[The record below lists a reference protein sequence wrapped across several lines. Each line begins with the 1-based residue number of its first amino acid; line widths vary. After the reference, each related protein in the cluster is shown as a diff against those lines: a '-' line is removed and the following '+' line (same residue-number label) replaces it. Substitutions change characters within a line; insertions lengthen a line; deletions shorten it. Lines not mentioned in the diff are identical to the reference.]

1 MSKRSKTRRMSRG
14 ETAQAASGAIAPTN
28 ENHGAIVAAND
39 NRGITSFAFGDPEPV
54 LDRRQIMDLL
64 ECWHNGRWYEP
75 PVPLD
80 GLARAYR
87 VSPHHSSAIMLKVN
101 LVVASLDPTPMLSR
115 ATFEKLVQDYLVFGN
130 AYAEVRPN
138 VLGDPL
144 RIVHSMARYTR
155 RGVQPGRFWWVPG
168 QADPSEFRAGSVVQV
183 AKPDVN
189 QEIYGVPEYLSALQS
204 ALLNEAATLFRRR
217 YYLNGSH
224 AGYILYATG
233 EIDENDTDALKAAL
247 KASKGPGNFR
257 NLFVHAPNGKEGS
270 IKILPIAEAG
280 AKDEFLGIKNATAAD
295 VMAAHR
301 VPPQL
306 LGIVPAQGSAFGNP
320 GDATAMFFE
329 LEIAPIQ
336 AAFLDINAAIG
347 VEAVRYRPRAGAAA
361 E

>member
-1 MSKRSKTRRMSRG
+1 MSKRSARRMSPHRQQG
-14 ETAQAASGAIAPTN
+14 ETVAASSGAIVP
-28 ENHGAIVAAND
+28 AND
-39 NRGITSFAFGDPEPV
+39 NRGAQSFAFGDPEPV
-54 LDRRQIMDLL
+54 LDRRQLIDLL
-64 ECWHNGRWYEP
+64 ECYHNGRWYEP
-75 PVPLD
+75 PIPLD

-87 VSPHHSSAIMLKVN
+87 ASPHHSSAMILKRN
-101 LVVASLDPTPMLSR
+101 LMVAALDPTPLMST
-115 ATFEKLVQDYLVFGN
+115 ATFGKLVQDFLVFGN
-130 AYAEVRPN
+130 AYVEEKRN
-138 VLGDPL
+138 VFREPL
-144 RIVHSMARYTR
+144 RLDHAMAKFTR
-155 RGVQPGRFWWVPG
+155 RGLLDGQFWWVPG
-168 QADPSEFRAGSVVQV
+168 ATDAIEFATGSVTQIMQ
-183 AKPDVN
+183 PDVN

-233 EIDENDTDALKAAL
+233 DIDANDTDALKAAL

-306 LGIVPAQGSAFGNP
+306 LGIVPAQGSVFGNP
-320 GDATAMFFE
+320 TDATAMFHE
-329 LEIAPIQ
+329 LEIDPIK
-336 AAFLDINAAIG
+336 AAFLEINERIG
-347 VEAVRYRPRAGAAA
+347 AEAVRFKERGVPAAK
-361 E
+361 